1 MFMAMTLLNESHNIS
16 GEYNN
21 YKCLGVGTNNPIKIW
36 CWLLKYYFNNSNLLN
51 QNYYFK
57 I

>member
-1 MFMAMTLLNESHNIS
+1 MAMTLYNELHNIS

-21 YKCLGVGTNNPIKIW
+21 YKCLGVGTNNPIKIS
-36 CWLLKYYFNNSNLLN
+36 CSLFKLCFNNSNLQN
-51 QNYYFK
+51 KNYYFK